1 MIYCLNPDCCQSQNP
16 ANASFCLTCGTNL
29 TLKNRYVAIKVIGQG
44 GFGRTFLAIDRQKPE
59 QTRCVIKQFYP
70 QLQGVGSLK
79 KAALLFE
86 QEALR
91 LAELGKHHCIPEL
104 YAYSTQ
110 NRHQYLVQEWIE
122 GKNLAEILTT
132 EGVFDEQQI
141 RHLLNSLLQILDFI
155 HNRQI
160 IHRDIKPENIILRS
174 DKTFAL
180 VDFGAAKVVTQAISK
195 TGTIIGSPEYIAPEQ
210 LRGKAVFASDFYSLG
225 VTCLNLLT
233 QASPFE
239 LFSDSSDRWVWRDY
253 LVETSL
259 SYSLGRIIDKMIYRA
274 IDRRYQSTQ
283 QILKD
288 LNPSFQIVNNTIP
301 LDLLQFNSEMEQ
313 SEIDDSILVST
324 TGINYTKLADLLKDN
339 QWQQANQ
346 ETATLLLQTAN
357 KKRKNWLERDDI
369 YELTCEDLQIIDRL
383 WCKYS
388 QDNFGFGIQAHIWQ
402 NMEQQN
408 YKYFGEKVG
417 WLVNKR
423 WILMKE
429 LNFSISAPRGHLPA
443 MSWWYG
449 HAIWGL
455 KTLFTRINAC
465 SSNCSNSGL
474 GELKEL

>member
-1 MIYCLNPDCCQSQNP
+1 MLYCLNPDCYRPQNP
-16 ANASFCLTCGTNL
+16 TNANSCLACGASL
-29 TLKNRYVAIKVIGQG
+29 TLKNRYVALKVIGQG
-44 GFGRTFLAIDRQKPE
+44 GFGRTFLAIDRSKPE
-59 QTRCVIKQFYP
+59 QPRCVIKQFYP
-70 QLQGVGSLK
+70 QIQSVGGLK

-91 LAELGKHHCIPEL
+91 LLDLGKHDCIPEL

-122 GKNLAEILTT
+122 GQTLAEMLTQ
-132 EGVFDEQQI
+132 EGVFGDKQI
-141 RHLLNSLLQILDFI
+141 RHLLNNVLQILDFI
-155 HNRQI
+155 HTHHI

-174 DKTFAL
+174 DRTFAL
-180 VDFGAAKVVTQAISK
+180 VDFGAAKVVNPTMSK

-253 LVETSL
+253 LLENSI
-259 SYSLGRIIDKMIYRA
+259 SYSLGRIIDKMIDRA
-274 IDRRYQSTQ
+274 IDRRYQSTE

-288 LNPSFQIVNNTIP
+288 LNPNFQIVNSSISS
-301 LDLLQFNSEMEQ
+301 DLLKFNCKLPTPKDELEQ
-313 SEIDDSILVST
+313 NEIDNGILVST
-324 TGINYTKLADLLKDN
+324 TGINYTELDNLLKN
-339 QWQQANQ
+339 QQWHQANQ
-346 ETATLLLQTAN
+346 ETARLLLQAAH
-357 KKRKNWLERDDI
+357 KKRKNWLEKDDI
-369 YELTCEDLQIIDRL
+369 DLIACEDLQIIDRL
-383 WCKYS
+383 WCQYS
-388 QDNFGFGIQAHIWQ
+388 QDNFGFSIQAHIWQ

-408 YKYFGEKVG
+408 YQSFGNQVG
-417 WLVNKR
+417 WRVSQR

-455 KTLFTRINAC
+455 KTLFVRINAC
-465 SSNCSNSGL
+465 YSSQ
-474 GELKEL
+474 